1 MSTPTRRQLEKNFQR
16 ILVLSFF
23 QVFLVLM
30 PIIVLFFE
38 SRGLTLPEI
47 FLLQA
52 WFAAVVLVMEAPS
65 GYLADLLGRKRVI
78 VAGTFFMGVGQSILL
93 FAEGFWQL
101 ALFESCLGLGLS
113 LVSGSDL
120 ALLYDTE
127 LALHEDA
134 HRKRKA
140 VRRLFT
146 TQNISEALAAVT
158 CSVLLLWSMEAAVY
172 AQVAGGWVAFLLTFG
187 LVEPPVARL
196 ARDSHLQ
203 NIRTVLRHL
212 LLNGPVLRLTFLA
225 LSVWALTTMFAIW
238 LLQKHWQQL
247 GIGIIHFGYLWGVL
261 TFISA
266 VAGRYALSLED
277 RLGST
282 AMLLI
287 VGIGP
292 VLGYIGLGALGAV
305 GGVLV
310 SMVFL
315 RLPRLRPRCAER
327 RIEQARVERVSGH
340 RQLIRQPG
348 FPRRLRLDGPPGRR
362 RAKPVGY
369 GDDVPA
375 PGRDEPGD
383 FRNACGAPHRR
394 REPRARLRQPSDGG
408 VERCYWLRR
417 ICGSKTVVNRNE
429 TRRPTGPGGQDLIAV
444 DTNVAVRMPTTDNP
458 AQATAAAASLQRV
471 VVFPRATDP
480 RRPPPGR
487 TRRTSAPWYRGSS
500 GP

>member
-1 MSTPTRRQLEKNFQR
+1 MSTPTRRQLEKNYQR

-52 WFAAVVLVMEAPS
+52 WFATVVLIMEVPS

-78 VAGTFFMGVGQSILL
+78 VVGTFFIGAGHSVLL

-101 ALFESCLGLGLS
+101 ALFESCMGLGFSLS
-113 LVSGSDL
+113 SGADL

-127 LALHEDA
+127 IALHEDMQ
-134 HRKRKA
+134 RKRKA

-146 TQNISEALAAVT
+146 TQNVSEALAAVT
-158 CSVLLLWSMEAAVY
+158 CSVLLLWSIEATVY
-172 AQVAGGWVAFLLTFG
+172 AQAAGGWMAFALTFG
-187 LVEPPVARL
+187 LVEPPGDRL
-196 ARDSHLQ
+196 GTESHLQ

-247 GIGIIHFGYLWGVL
+247 GIGIIHFGYLWGAL

-282 AMLLI
+282 AMLLV

-310 SMVFL
+310 SVVFFACRGFGHVVL
-315 RLPRLRPRCAER
+315 SDALNKRVSSEFRATANSFANLGFRAAFALTAPLVAGALSLWGMETTFLLLAGMSLLIFATLVVPLIGAASRAQDVR
-327 RIEQARVERVSGH
+327 EQAAE
-340 RQLIRQPG
+340 
-348 FPRRLRLDGPPGRR
+348 
-362 RAKPVGY
+362 A
-369 GDDVPA
+369 
-375 PGRDEPGD
+375 
-383 FRNACGAPHRR
+383 
-394 REPRARLRQPSDGG
+394 
-408 VERCYWLRR
+408 
-417 ICGSKTVVNRNE
+417 
-429 TRRPTGPGGQDLIAV
+429 
-444 DTNVAVRMPTTDNP
+444 
-458 AQATAAAASLQRV
+458 
-471 VVFPRATDP
+471 
-480 RRPPPGR
+480 
-487 TRRTSAPWYRGSS
+487 
-500 GP
+500 

>member
-65 GYLADLLGRKRVI
+65 GYLADLLGRKRII
-78 VAGTFFMGVGQSILL
+78 VAGTFFIGVGQSILL

-146 TQNISEALAAVT
+146 TQNVSEALAAVT

-172 AQVAGGWVAFLLTFG
+172 AQVAGGWIAFLLTFG
-187 LVEPPVARL
+187 LVEPPVTRL

-203 NIRTVLRHL
+203 NIRAVLRHL

-310 SMVFL
+310 SVVFFACRGFGHVVL
-315 RLPRLRPRCAER
+315 SDALNK
-327 RIEQARVERVSGH
+327 RVSS
-340 RQLIRQPG
+340 
-348 FPRRLRLDGPPGRR
+348 
-362 RAKPVGY
+362 
-369 GDDVPA
+369 
-375 PGRDEPGD
+375 E
-383 FRNACGAPHRR
+383 FR
-394 REPRARLRQPSDGG
+394 
-408 VERCYWLRR
+408 
-417 ICGSKTVVNRNE
+417 
-429 TRRPTGPGGQDLIAV
+429 
-444 DTNVAVRMPTTDNP
+444 
-458 AQATAAAASLQRV
+458 ATANSFANLGFRAAFALTAPLVAGALNLWGLETTFLLLAGMSLLIFATLV
-471 VVFPRATDP
+471 VPLIGAVSRAQDF
-480 RRPPPGR
+480 GNQ
-487 TRRTSAPWYRGSS
+487 APEALD
-500 GP
+500 

>member
-78 VAGTFFMGVGQSILL
+78 VAGTFFIGVGQSILL

-146 TQNISEALAAVT
+146 TQNVSEALAAVT

-187 LVEPPVARL
+187 LVEPPVTRL

-247 GIGIIHFGYLWGVL
+247 GIGIIHFGYLWGAL

-292 VLGYIGLGALGAV
+292 VIGYVGLGALGAV

-310 SMVFL
+310 SVVFFACRGFGHVVL
-315 RLPRLRPRCAER
+315 SDALNK
-327 RIEQARVERVSGH
+327 RVSSEFRATANSFANLGF
-340 RQLIRQPG
+340 RAAFALTAPLVAGALSLWGMETTFLLLAGMSLVIFATLVVPLIG
-348 FPRRLRLDGPPGRR
+348 AAS
-362 RAKPVGY
+362 RAQ
-369 GDDVPA
+369 
-375 PGRDEPGD
+375 D
-383 FRNACGAPHRR
+383 FG
-394 REPRARLRQPSDGG
+394 
-408 VERCYWLRR
+408 
-417 ICGSKTVVNRNE
+417 T
-429 TRRPTGPGGQDLIAV
+429 
-444 DTNVAVRMPTTDNP
+444 
-458 AQATAAAASLQRV
+458 QATEAL
-471 VVFPRATDP
+471 D
-480 RRPPPGR
+480 
-487 TRRTSAPWYRGSS
+487 
-500 GP
+500 

>member
-1 MSTPTRRQLEKNFQR
+1 MSTPTRRQLEKNIRR

-52 WFAAVVLVMEAPS
+52 WFAAAVLVMEAPS

-78 VAGTFFMGVGQSILL
+78 VAGTFFIGVGHSILL

-101 ALFESCLGLGLS
+101 ALSEAFLGLGLS

-140 VRRLFT
+140 VRRLFA
-146 TQNISEALAAVT
+146 TQNVSEALAAVT
-158 CSVLLLWSMEAAVY
+158 CSALLLWSMEAAVY
-172 AQVAGGWVAFLLTFG
+172 AQVAGGWVALLLTFG
-187 LVEPPVARL
+187 LVEPPATRPS
-196 ARDSHLQ
+196 RDSHLQ

-212 LLNGPVLRLTFLA
+212 LLSSPVLRLTFLA

-247 GIGIIHFGYLWGVL
+247 GIDIIHFGYLWGVL

-266 VAGRYALSLED
+266 VAGRYALTLED

-282 AMLLI
+282 AMLI
-287 VGIGP
+287 AVGIGP
-292 VLGYIGLGALGAV
+292 VIGYIGLGALGAV

-310 SMVFL
+310 SVVFFACRGFGHVVL
-315 RLPRLRPRCAER
+315 SDALNK
-327 RIEQARVERVSGH
+327 RVSS
-340 RQLIRQPG
+340 
-348 FPRRLRLDGPPGRR
+348 
-362 RAKPVGY
+362 
-369 GDDVPA
+369 
-375 PGRDEPGD
+375 E
-383 FRNACGAPHRR
+383 FR
-394 REPRARLRQPSDGG
+394 
-408 VERCYWLRR
+408 
-417 ICGSKTVVNRNE
+417 
-429 TRRPTGPGGQDLIAV
+429 
-444 DTNVAVRMPTTDNP
+444 
-458 AQATAAAASLQRV
+458 ATANSFANLGFRAAFALTAPLVAGALDLWGMETTFLILAGMSLLIFATLVVPLIGAASRAQDIGKRAAA
-471 VVFPRATDP
+471 
-480 RRPPPGR
+480 
-487 TRRTSAPWYRGSS
+487 
-500 GP
+500 

>member
-16 ILVLSFF
+16 ILLLSFF

-78 VAGTFFMGVGQSILL
+78 VAGTFFIAVGQSILL

-146 TQNISEALAAVT
+146 TQNVSEALAAVT

-196 ARDSHLQ
+196 AMDSHLQ
-203 NIRTVLRHL
+203 NILTVLHHL

-238 LLQKHWQQL
+238 LLQKHWQEL

-282 AMLLI
+282 AMLI
-287 VGIGP
+287 AVGIGP

-310 SMVFL
+310 SVVFFACRGFGHVVL
-315 RLPRLRPRCAER
+315 SDALNK
-327 RIEQARVERVSGH
+327 RVSS
-340 RQLIRQPG
+340 
-348 FPRRLRLDGPPGRR
+348 
-362 RAKPVGY
+362 
-369 GDDVPA
+369 
-375 PGRDEPGD
+375 E
-383 FRNACGAPHRR
+383 FR
-394 REPRARLRQPSDGG
+394 
-408 VERCYWLRR
+408 
-417 ICGSKTVVNRNE
+417 
-429 TRRPTGPGGQDLIAV
+429 
-444 DTNVAVRMPTTDNP
+444 
-458 AQATAAAASLQRV
+458 ATANSFANLGFRAAFALTAPLVAGALSLWGMETTFLLLAGMSLLIFATLVVPLIGAAS
-471 VVFPRATDP
+471 RAQDV
-480 RRPPPGR
+480 GKQ
-487 TRRTSAPWYRGSS
+487 AAEA
-500 GP
+500 

>member
-78 VAGTFFMGVGQSILL
+78 VAGTFFIAVGQSILL

-146 TQNISEALAAVT
+146 TQNVSEALAAVT

-196 ARDSHLQ
+196 AMDSHLQ

-212 LLNGPVLRLTFLA
+212 LLSGPVLRLTFLA

-238 LLQKHWQQL
+238 LLQKHWQEL

-282 AMLLI
+282 AMLI
-287 VGIGP
+287 AVGIGP
-292 VLGYIGLGALGAV
+292 VIGYIGLGALGAV

-310 SMVFL
+310 SVVFFACRGFGHVVL
-315 RLPRLRPRCAER
+315 SDALNK
-327 RIEQARVERVSGH
+327 RVSS
-340 RQLIRQPG
+340 
-348 FPRRLRLDGPPGRR
+348 
-362 RAKPVGY
+362 
-369 GDDVPA
+369 
-375 PGRDEPGD
+375 E
-383 FRNACGAPHRR
+383 FR
-394 REPRARLRQPSDGG
+394 
-408 VERCYWLRR
+408 
-417 ICGSKTVVNRNE
+417 
-429 TRRPTGPGGQDLIAV
+429 
-444 DTNVAVRMPTTDNP
+444 
-458 AQATAAAASLQRV
+458 ATANSFANLGFRAAFALTAPLVAGALSLWGMETTFLLLAGMSLLIFATLVVPLIGAAS
-471 VVFPRATDP
+471 RAQDV
-480 RRPPPGR
+480 GKQ
-487 TRRTSAPWYRGSS
+487 AAEA
-500 GP
+500 

>member
-1 MSTPTRRQLEKNFQR
+1 MSTPTRRQLEKNYQR

-78 VAGTFFMGVGQSILL
+78 VAGTFFIGVGQSILL

-146 TQNISEALAAVT
+146 TQNVSEALAAVT

-187 LVEPPVARL
+187 LVEPPVTRL

-292 VLGYIGLGALGAV
+292 VLGYIGLGALDAV

-310 SMVFL
+310 SVVFFACRGFGHVVMSDAL
-315 RLPRLRPRCAER
+315 NK
-327 RIEQARVERVSGH
+327 RVSS
-340 RQLIRQPG
+340 
-348 FPRRLRLDGPPGRR
+348 
-362 RAKPVGY
+362 
-369 GDDVPA
+369 
-375 PGRDEPGD
+375 E
-383 FRNACGAPHRR
+383 FR
-394 REPRARLRQPSDGG
+394 
-408 VERCYWLRR
+408 
-417 ICGSKTVVNRNE
+417 
-429 TRRPTGPGGQDLIAV
+429 
-444 DTNVAVRMPTTDNP
+444 
-458 AQATAAAASLQRV
+458 ATANSFANLGFRAAFALTAPLVAGALGLWGMETTFLLLAGMSLVIFATLVVPLIGAAS
-471 VVFPRATDP
+471 RAQDFGKQVTEALD
-480 RRPPPGR
+480 
-487 TRRTSAPWYRGSS
+487 
-500 GP
+500 

>member
-78 VAGTFFMGVGQSILL
+78 VAGTFFIAVGQSVLL

-146 TQNISEALAAVT
+146 TQNVSEALAAVT

-172 AQVAGGWVAFLLTFG
+172 AQVAGGWIALLLTFG

-196 ARDSHLQ
+196 GRDSHLQ

-212 LLNGPVLRLTFLA
+212 LLNGPLLRLTFLA

-261 TFISA
+261 TFVSA

-282 AMLLI
+282 AMLVA

-310 SMVFL
+310 SVVFFACRGFGHVVL
-315 RLPRLRPRCAER
+315 SDALNK
-327 RIEQARVERVSGH
+327 RVSSEY
-340 RQLIRQPG
+340 R
-348 FPRRLRLDGPPGRR
+348 
-362 RAKPVGY
+362 
-369 GDDVPA
+369 
-375 PGRDEPGD
+375 
-383 FRNACGAPHRR
+383 
-394 REPRARLRQPSDGG
+394 
-408 VERCYWLRR
+408 
-417 ICGSKTVVNRNE
+417 
-429 TRRPTGPGGQDLIAV
+429 
-444 DTNVAVRMPTTDNP
+444 
-458 AQATAAAASLQRV
+458 ATANSFANLGFRAAFALTAPLVAGSLSLWGMETTFLLLAGMSLLIFATLVVPLIGAAS
-471 VVFPRATDP
+471 RAQDV
-480 RRPPPGR
+480 GKQ
-487 TRRTSAPWYRGSS
+487 AAEA
-500 GP
+500 

>member
-78 VAGTFFMGVGQSILL
+78 VAGTFFIGVGQSILL

-146 TQNISEALAAVT
+146 TQNVSEALAAVT

-172 AQVAGGWVAFLLTFG
+172 AQVASGWVAFLLTFG
-187 LVEPPVARL
+187 LVEPPVTRL

-292 VLGYIGLGALGAV
+292 ILGYIGLGALGAV

-310 SMVFL
+310 SVVFFACRGFGHVVMSDAL
-315 RLPRLRPRCAER
+315 NK
-327 RIEQARVERVSGH
+327 RVSSDFRATANSFANLGF
-340 RQLIRQPG
+340 RAAFALTAPLVAGALGLWGMETTFLLLAGMSLLIFATLVVPLIGAASRAQDFG
-348 FPRRLRLDGPPGRR
+348 NQATVASDDVIGCAGYVGPRRSLAEMKRAVPPGQ
-362 RAKPVGY
+362 V
-369 GDDVPA
+369 D
-375 PGRDEPGD
+375 
-383 FRNACGAPHRR
+383 
-394 REPRARLRQPSDGG
+394 
-408 VERCYWLRR
+408 
-417 ICGSKTVVNRNE
+417 KT
-429 TRRPTGPGGQDLIAV
+429 
-444 DTNVAVRMPTTDNP
+444 
-458 AQATAAAASLQRV
+458 
-471 VVFPRATDP
+471 
-480 RRPPPGR
+480 
-487 TRRTSAPWYRGSS
+487 
-500 GP
+500 

>member
-78 VAGTFFMGVGQSILL
+78 VAGTFFIGVGQSILL

-146 TQNISEALAAVT
+146 TQNVSEALAAVT

-187 LVEPPVARL
+187 LVEPPVTRL

-292 VLGYIGLGALGAV
+292 ILGYIGLGALGAV

-310 SMVFL
+310 SVVFFACRGFGHVVMSDAL
-315 RLPRLRPRCAER
+315 NK
-327 RIEQARVERVSGH
+327 RVSS
-340 RQLIRQPG
+340 
-348 FPRRLRLDGPPGRR
+348 
-362 RAKPVGY
+362 
-369 GDDVPA
+369 
-375 PGRDEPGD
+375 D
-383 FRNACGAPHRR
+383 FRATANSFANLGFRAAFALTAPLVAGALGLWGMETTFLLLAGMSLLIFATLVVPLIGAAS
-394 REPRARLRQPSDGG
+394 RAQDF
-408 VERCYWLRR
+408 
-417 ICGSKTVVNRNE
+417 GS
-429 TRRPTGPGGQDLIAV
+429 
-444 DTNVAVRMPTTDNP
+444 
-458 AQATAAAASLQRV
+458 QATEA
-471 VVFPRATDP
+471 
-480 RRPPPGR
+480 RRQVTHDAMPAGDSR
-487 TRRTSAPWYRGSS
+487 NG
-500 GP
+500 

>member
-1 MSTPTRRQLEKNFQR
+1 MSTPTRRQLEKNIQR
-16 ILVLSFF
+16 ILALSFF

-52 WFAAVVLVMEAPS
+52 WFATVVLIMEAPS
-65 GYLADLLGRKRVI
+65 GYLADLLGRKRII
-78 VAGTFFMGVGQSILL
+78 VMGTFFIGVGQSVLL

-101 ALFESCLGLGLS
+101 ALFEGCLGLGLS

-134 HRKRKA
+134 HKRRKA

-146 TQNISEALAAVT
+146 TNKLSEALAAVT

-172 AQVAGGWVAFLLTFG
+172 AQVAGGWIALLLTFG
-187 LVEPPVARL
+187 LVEPPGRRL
-196 ARDSHLQ
+196 PNEGHFR

-212 LLNGPVLRLTFLA
+212 LMNGPVLRLTFLA
-225 LSVWALTTMFAIW
+225 LSVWGLTTMFAVW

-247 GIGIIHFGYLWGVL
+247 GIGIVHFGYLWGAL

-277 RLGST
+277 RFGST
-282 AMLLI
+282 MMLVV

-292 VLGYIGLGALGAV
+292 VIGYIGLGLFGAV

-310 SMVFL
+310 SVVFFACRGFGYVVLTDALNKRVSSDFRATANSFANLGFRAAFAMTAPLVAAALGLWGMETTFLLLAGMSLVIFVTLMVPL
-315 RLPRLRPRCAER
+315 IGAANR
-327 RIEQARVERVSGH
+327 ARVGDRV
-340 RQLIRQPG
+340 
-348 FPRRLRLDGPPGRR
+348 
-362 RAKPVGY
+362 
-369 GDDVPA
+369 
-375 PGRDEPGD
+375 
-383 FRNACGAPHRR
+383 
-394 REPRARLRQPSDGG
+394 
-408 VERCYWLRR
+408 
-417 ICGSKTVVNRNE
+417 
-429 TRRPTGPGGQDLIAV
+429 
-444 DTNVAVRMPTTDNP
+444 
-458 AQATAAAASLQRV
+458 AQA
-471 VVFPRATDP
+471 
-480 RRPPPGR
+480 
-487 TRRTSAPWYRGSS
+487 
-500 GP
+500 

>member
-78 VAGTFFMGVGQSILL
+78 VAGTFFIGVGQSILL

-127 LALHEDA
+127 LSLHEDA

-187 LVEPPVARL
+187 LVEPPVTRL

-310 SMVFL
+310 SVVFFACRGFGHVVMSDAL
-315 RLPRLRPRCAER
+315 NK
-327 RIEQARVERVSGH
+327 RVSS
-340 RQLIRQPG
+340 
-348 FPRRLRLDGPPGRR
+348 
-362 RAKPVGY
+362 
-369 GDDVPA
+369 
-375 PGRDEPGD
+375 E
-383 FRNACGAPHRR
+383 FR
-394 REPRARLRQPSDGG
+394 
-408 VERCYWLRR
+408 
-417 ICGSKTVVNRNE
+417 
-429 TRRPTGPGGQDLIAV
+429 
-444 DTNVAVRMPTTDNP
+444 
-458 AQATAAAASLQRV
+458 ATANSFANLGFRAAFALTAPLVAGALGLWGMETTFLLLAGMSLLIFATLVVPLIGAAS
-471 VVFPRATDP
+471 RAQDI
-480 RRPPPGR
+480 GKQ
-487 TRRTSAPWYRGSS
+487 AAEA
-500 GP
+500 

>member
-78 VAGTFFMGVGQSILL
+78 VAGTFFIGVGQSILL

-146 TQNISEALAAVT
+146 TQNVSEALAAVT

-196 ARDSHLQ
+196 ARDSHFQ

-212 LLNGPVLRLTFLA
+212 LLNGSVLRLTFLA

-247 GIGIIHFGYLWGVL
+247 GIGMIHFGYLWGVL

-282 AMLLI
+282 VMLLI

-292 VLGYIGLGALGAV
+292 VIGYVGLGALGAV

-310 SMVFL
+310 SVVFFACRGFGHVVL
-315 RLPRLRPRCAER
+315 SDALNK
-327 RIEQARVERVSGH
+327 RVSS
-340 RQLIRQPG
+340 
-348 FPRRLRLDGPPGRR
+348 
-362 RAKPVGY
+362 
-369 GDDVPA
+369 
-375 PGRDEPGD
+375 E
-383 FRNACGAPHRR
+383 FR
-394 REPRARLRQPSDGG
+394 
-408 VERCYWLRR
+408 
-417 ICGSKTVVNRNE
+417 
-429 TRRPTGPGGQDLIAV
+429 
-444 DTNVAVRMPTTDNP
+444 
-458 AQATAAAASLQRV
+458 ATANSFANLGFRAAFALTAPLVAGALGLWGMETTFLLLAGMSLLIFATLVVPLIGAAS
-471 VVFPRATDP
+471 RAQDI
-480 RRPPPGR
+480 GKQ
-487 TRRTSAPWYRGSS
+487 AAEA
-500 GP
+500 

>member
-1 MSTPTRRQLEKNFQR
+1 MLTPTRRQLEKNFQR

-65 GYLADLLGRKRVI
+65 GYMADLLGRKRVI
-78 VAGTFFMGVGQSILL
+78 VAGTFFIAVGQSILL

-127 LALHEDA
+127 LALHQDA

-146 TQNISEALAAVT
+146 TQNVSEALAAVT

-196 ARDSHLQ
+196 AMDSHFQ

-238 LLQKHWQQL
+238 LLQKHWQEL

-282 AMLLI
+282 AMLI
-287 VGIGP
+287 AAGIGP
-292 VLGYIGLGALGAV
+292 VVGYIGLGALGAV

-310 SMVFL
+310 SVVFFACRGFGHVVL
-315 RLPRLRPRCAER
+315 SDALNK
-327 RIEQARVERVSGH
+327 RVSS
-340 RQLIRQPG
+340 
-348 FPRRLRLDGPPGRR
+348 
-362 RAKPVGY
+362 
-369 GDDVPA
+369 
-375 PGRDEPGD
+375 E
-383 FRNACGAPHRR
+383 FR
-394 REPRARLRQPSDGG
+394 
-408 VERCYWLRR
+408 
-417 ICGSKTVVNRNE
+417 
-429 TRRPTGPGGQDLIAV
+429 
-444 DTNVAVRMPTTDNP
+444 
-458 AQATAAAASLQRV
+458 ATANSFANLGFRAAFALTAPLVAGALSLWGMETTFLILAGMSLLIFVTLVVPLIGAAS
-471 VVFPRATDP
+471 RAQDI
-480 RRPPPGR
+480 GEH
-487 TRRTSAPWYRGSS
+487 AAEA
-500 GP
+500 

>member
-1 MSTPTRRQLEKNFQR
+1 MSTPTRRQLERNYQR

-78 VAGTFFMGVGQSILL
+78 VAGTFFIAVGQSILL

-127 LALHEDA
+127 LALHQDA

-146 TQNISEALAAVT
+146 TQNVSEALAAVT

-203 NIRTVLRHL
+203 NIQTVLRHL

-238 LLQKHWQQL
+238 LLQKHWQEL

-261 TFISA
+261 TFMSA

-292 VLGYIGLGALGAV
+292 VIGYIGLGAFGAV

-310 SMVFL
+310 SVVFFACRGFGHVVL
-315 RLPRLRPRCAER
+315 SDALNK
-327 RIEQARVERVSGH
+327 RVSS
-340 RQLIRQPG
+340 
-348 FPRRLRLDGPPGRR
+348 
-362 RAKPVGY
+362 
-369 GDDVPA
+369 
-375 PGRDEPGD
+375 E
-383 FRNACGAPHRR
+383 FR
-394 REPRARLRQPSDGG
+394 
-408 VERCYWLRR
+408 
-417 ICGSKTVVNRNE
+417 
-429 TRRPTGPGGQDLIAV
+429 
-444 DTNVAVRMPTTDNP
+444 
-458 AQATAAAASLQRV
+458 ATANSFANLGFRAAFALTAPLVAGALSLWGMETTFLLLAGMSFLIFATLVVPLIGAAS
-471 VVFPRATDP
+471 RAQDV
-480 RRPPPGR
+480 GKQ
-487 TRRTSAPWYRGSS
+487 AAEA
-500 GP
+500 

>member
-78 VAGTFFMGVGQSILL
+78 VAGAFFIGVGHSILL

-134 HRKRKA
+134 RRKRKA

-146 TQNISEALAAVT
+146 TQNVSEALAATT

-247 GIGIIHFGYLWGVL
+247 GIGIIHFGYLWGIL

-282 AMLLI
+282 AMLVA

-310 SMVFL
+310 SVVFFACRGFGHVVL
-315 RLPRLRPRCAER
+315 SDALNK
-327 RIEQARVERVSGH
+327 RVSS
-340 RQLIRQPG
+340 
-348 FPRRLRLDGPPGRR
+348 
-362 RAKPVGY
+362 
-369 GDDVPA
+369 
-375 PGRDEPGD
+375 E
-383 FRNACGAPHRR
+383 FR
-394 REPRARLRQPSDGG
+394 
-408 VERCYWLRR
+408 
-417 ICGSKTVVNRNE
+417 
-429 TRRPTGPGGQDLIAV
+429 
-444 DTNVAVRMPTTDNP
+444 
-458 AQATAAAASLQRV
+458 ATANSFANLGFRAAFALTAPMVAAALSLWGMETTFLLLAGMSLMIFATLV
-471 VVFPRATDP
+471 VPLIGAASRAQDV
-480 RRPPPGR
+480 GNQ
-487 TRRTSAPWYRGSS
+487 AAEA
-500 GP
+500 

>member
-1 MSTPTRRQLEKNFQR
+1 MSTPTRRQLEKNFRR

-78 VAGTFFMGVGQSILL
+78 VAGTFFIAVGQSILL

-146 TQNISEALAAVT
+146 TQNVSEALAAVT

-172 AQVAGGWVAFLLTFG
+172 AQVAGGWIAFLLTFG

-238 LLQKHWQQL
+238 LLQKHWQEL

-261 TFISA
+261 TFMSA
-266 VAGRYALSLED
+266 IAGRYALSLED
-277 RLGST
+277 RFGST
-282 AMLLI
+282 AMLI
-287 VGIGP
+287 AVGIGP

-310 SMVFL
+310 SVVFFACRGFGHVVL
-315 RLPRLRPRCAER
+315 SDALNK
-327 RIEQARVERVSGH
+327 RVSS
-340 RQLIRQPG
+340 
-348 FPRRLRLDGPPGRR
+348 
-362 RAKPVGY
+362 
-369 GDDVPA
+369 
-375 PGRDEPGD
+375 E
-383 FRNACGAPHRR
+383 FR
-394 REPRARLRQPSDGG
+394 
-408 VERCYWLRR
+408 
-417 ICGSKTVVNRNE
+417 
-429 TRRPTGPGGQDLIAV
+429 
-444 DTNVAVRMPTTDNP
+444 
-458 AQATAAAASLQRV
+458 ATANSFANLGFRAAFALTAPLVAGALSLWGMETTFLLLAGMSLLIFATLVVPLIGAAS
-471 VVFPRATDP
+471 RAQDV
-480 RRPPPGR
+480 GKQ
-487 TRRTSAPWYRGSS
+487 AAEA
-500 GP
+500 

>member
-1 MSTPTRRQLEKNFQR
+1 MSTPTRRQLEKNYQR

-30 PIIVLFFE
+30 PVIVLFFE

-52 WFAAVVLVMEAPS
+52 WFATVVLIMEVPS

-78 VAGTFFMGVGQSILL
+78 VVGTFFIGAGQSVLL

-101 ALFESCLGLGLS
+101 ALFESCMGLGFSLS
-113 LVSGSDL
+113 SGADL

-127 LALHEDA
+127 IALHEDMQ
-134 HRKRKA
+134 RKRKA

-146 TQNISEALAAVT
+146 TQKVSEALAAVT

-172 AQVAGGWVAFLLTFG
+172 AQVAGGWIAFALTFG
-187 LVEPPVARL
+187 LVEPPGDRL
-196 ARDSHLQ
+196 GTESHSQ
-203 NIRTVLRHL
+203 NIRSVLRHL

-247 GIGIIHFGYLWGVL
+247 GIGIIHFGYLWGAL

-282 AMLLI
+282 AMLLV

-292 VLGYIGLGALGAV
+292 VIGYLGLGALGAV

-310 SMVFL
+310 SVVFFACRGFGHVVL
-315 RLPRLRPRCAER
+315 SDALNK
-327 RIEQARVERVSGH
+327 RVSS
-340 RQLIRQPG
+340 
-348 FPRRLRLDGPPGRR
+348 
-362 RAKPVGY
+362 
-369 GDDVPA
+369 
-375 PGRDEPGD
+375 E
-383 FRNACGAPHRR
+383 FR
-394 REPRARLRQPSDGG
+394 
-408 VERCYWLRR
+408 
-417 ICGSKTVVNRNE
+417 
-429 TRRPTGPGGQDLIAV
+429 
-444 DTNVAVRMPTTDNP
+444 
-458 AQATAAAASLQRV
+458 ATANSFANLGFRAAFALTAPLVAGALSLWGMETTFLILAGMSLLIFATLVVPLIGAAS
-471 VVFPRATDP
+471 RAQDV
-480 RRPPPGR
+480 GKQV
-487 TRRTSAPWYRGSS
+487 AEA
-500 GP
+500 

>member
-1 MSTPTRRQLEKNFQR
+1 MSTPTRRQLEKNYQR

-52 WFAAVVLVMEAPS
+52 WFATVVLIMEVPS

-78 VAGTFFMGVGQSILL
+78 VVGTFFIGVGHSVLL

-101 ALFESCLGLGLS
+101 ALFESCMGLGFSLS
-113 LVSGSDL
+113 SGADL

-127 LALHEDA
+127 IALHEDMQ
-134 HRKRKA
+134 RKRKA

-146 TQNISEALAAVT
+146 TQNVSEALAAVT
-158 CSVLLLWSMEAAVY
+158 CSVLLLWSMEATVY
-172 AQVAGGWVAFLLTFG
+172 AQAAGGWMAFALTFG
-187 LVEPPVARL
+187 LVEPPGDRL
-196 ARDSHLQ
+196 GTESHLQ

-247 GIGIIHFGYLWGVL
+247 GIGIIHFGYLWGAL

-282 AMLLI
+282 AMLLV

-310 SMVFL
+310 SVVFFACRGFGHVVL
-315 RLPRLRPRCAER
+315 SDALNKRVSSEFRATANSFANLGFRAAFALTAPLVAGALSLWGMETTFLLLAGMSLLIFATLVVPLIGAASRAQDVR
-327 RIEQARVERVSGH
+327 EQAAE
-340 RQLIRQPG
+340 
-348 FPRRLRLDGPPGRR
+348 
-362 RAKPVGY
+362 A
-369 GDDVPA
+369 
-375 PGRDEPGD
+375 
-383 FRNACGAPHRR
+383 
-394 REPRARLRQPSDGG
+394 
-408 VERCYWLRR
+408 
-417 ICGSKTVVNRNE
+417 
-429 TRRPTGPGGQDLIAV
+429 
-444 DTNVAVRMPTTDNP
+444 
-458 AQATAAAASLQRV
+458 
-471 VVFPRATDP
+471 
-480 RRPPPGR
+480 
-487 TRRTSAPWYRGSS
+487 
-500 GP
+500 

>member
-1 MSTPTRRQLEKNFQR
+1 MSTPTRRQLERNYQR

-78 VAGTFFMGVGQSILL
+78 VAGTFFIAVGQSILL

-127 LALHEDA
+127 LALHQDA

-146 TQNISEALAAVT
+146 TQNVSEALAAVT

-203 NIRTVLRHL
+203 NIQTVLRHL

-238 LLQKHWQQL
+238 LLQKHWQEL

-282 AMLLI
+282 AMLI
-287 VGIGP
+287 AVGIGP

-310 SMVFL
+310 SVVFFACRGFGHVVL
-315 RLPRLRPRCAER
+315 SDALNK
-327 RIEQARVERVSGH
+327 RVSS
-340 RQLIRQPG
+340 
-348 FPRRLRLDGPPGRR
+348 
-362 RAKPVGY
+362 
-369 GDDVPA
+369 
-375 PGRDEPGD
+375 E
-383 FRNACGAPHRR
+383 FR
-394 REPRARLRQPSDGG
+394 
-408 VERCYWLRR
+408 
-417 ICGSKTVVNRNE
+417 
-429 TRRPTGPGGQDLIAV
+429 
-444 DTNVAVRMPTTDNP
+444 
-458 AQATAAAASLQRV
+458 ATANSFANLGFRAAFALTAPLVAGALSLWGMETTFLLLAGMSLLIFATLV
-471 VVFPRATDP
+471 VPLIGAANRAQDI
-480 RRPPPGR
+480 GNH
-487 TRRTSAPWYRGSS
+487 AAEA
-500 GP
+500 

>member
-1 MSTPTRRQLEKNFQR
+1 MSTPTRRQLEKNLQR

-38 SRGLTLPEI
+38 SRGLTLPEV

-52 WFAAVVLVMEAPS
+52 WFATVVLIMEAPS
-65 GYLADLLGRKRVI
+65 GYLADMLGRKRVI
-78 VAGTFFMGVGQSILL
+78 VTGTFFLGVGQSVLL

-113 LVSGSDL
+113 LISGADL

-127 LALHEDA
+127 LALNEDA
-134 HRKRKA
+134 QRKRKA

-146 TQNISEALAAVT
+146 TQNVSEALAAVT

-172 AQVAGGWVAFLLTFG
+172 AQVAGGWIAFLLTFG

-196 ARDSHLQ
+196 SRDSHFR

-212 LLNGPVLRLTFLA
+212 LLNGSVLRLTFLA

-282 AMLLI
+282 AMLII

-292 VLGYIGLGALGAV
+292 VVGYIGLGALGAV

-310 SMVFL
+310 SVVFFACRGFGHVVL
-315 RLPRLRPRCAER
+315 SDALNK
-327 RIEQARVERVSGH
+327 RVSS
-340 RQLIRQPG
+340 
-348 FPRRLRLDGPPGRR
+348 
-362 RAKPVGY
+362 
-369 GDDVPA
+369 
-375 PGRDEPGD
+375 E
-383 FRNACGAPHRR
+383 FR
-394 REPRARLRQPSDGG
+394 
-408 VERCYWLRR
+408 
-417 ICGSKTVVNRNE
+417 
-429 TRRPTGPGGQDLIAV
+429 
-444 DTNVAVRMPTTDNP
+444 
-458 AQATAAAASLQRV
+458 ATANSFANLGFRAAFALTAPLVAGALNLWGMETTFLLLAGMSLVIFATLVVPLISAAS
-471 VVFPRATDP
+471 RAQDVDE
-480 RRPPPGR
+480 R
-487 TRRTSAPWYRGSS
+487 AAEA
-500 GP
+500 